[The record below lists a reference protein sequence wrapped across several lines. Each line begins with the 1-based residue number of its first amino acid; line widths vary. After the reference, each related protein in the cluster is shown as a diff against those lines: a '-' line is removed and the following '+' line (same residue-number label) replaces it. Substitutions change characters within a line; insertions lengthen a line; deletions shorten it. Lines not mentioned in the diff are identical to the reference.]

1 MSEYDIFQIDVVKGY
16 GMTELDHGL
25 KDPKT
30 CLMKCPMS
38 RSHDIPLYRHPD
50 RMGVYG
56 CHEDHYG
63 RLLG

>member
-16 GMTELDHGL
+16 GMTELNHGL

-50 RMGVYG
+50 RERANG
-56 CHEDHYG
+56 
-63 RLLG
+63 